1 MVSKNIYSSILSSGV
16 GPLLLLGLVSPLI
29 IFHIPILHGIT
40 CIFHSD
46 SIGHTQYISTIV
58 KDHQEE
64 CRENFGVQFML
75 DVIRI
80 FYR

>member
-1 MVSKNIYSSILSSGV
+1 MASTNIYSSISSSGA
-16 GPLLLLGLVSPLI
+16 GLLLPLGLVSLLI
-29 IFHIPILHGIT
+29 ICHIPVLHVIV